1 MDNETEVLDPQT
13 EVQEEE
19 APEAI
24 DIEELNELKRRAEV
38 SSQNYERAKKAEAK
52 EKALL
57 EEIELLKTQGSYVG
71 FGDDQLSAKVAEI
84 EQKLKAQEERVHLD
98 GVLAKYPVLADKREA
113 FDAYRADYPVEKL
126 DVVAKLFLAENDL
139 LTAQPARKGLEP
151 ARGGRRT
158 PPDNGKMSSEDV
170 KRLRTEN
177 YKEYM
182 KLLRS
187 GKLNI

>member
-13 EVQEEE
+13 EVQEEVAE
-19 APEAI
+19 EEAI
-24 DIEELNELKRRAEV
+24 SVEELNELRQRAAV
-38 SSQNYERAKKAEAK
+38 SSQNYERLKKAEEEK
-52 EKALL
+52 KALK
-57 EEIELLKTQGSYVG
+57 EELELLRATGGVPEYQ
-71 FGDDQLSAKVAEI
+71 DDLVTKIASI
-84 EQKLKAQEERVHLD
+84 EQKLRAQEERAHMDALL
-98 GVLAKYPVLADKREA
+98 GKYPVLADKREA

-151 ARGGRRT
+151 VRGGRRT